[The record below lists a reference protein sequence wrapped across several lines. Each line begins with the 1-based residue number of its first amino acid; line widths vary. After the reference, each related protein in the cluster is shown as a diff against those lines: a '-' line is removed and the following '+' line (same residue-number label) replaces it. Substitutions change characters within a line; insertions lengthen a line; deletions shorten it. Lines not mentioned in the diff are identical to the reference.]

1 MSVAGGSDRPPAAE
15 FRELSLAPWDYMR
28 QVMEFSRAVAGVAAV
43 AAVVHTVWP
52 FRGPMALGGEKKG
65 TRTECERDE
74 RFFRV
79 FSTFVLRFLTGIGVL
94 LGAKLCPSKV

>member
-1 MSVAGGSDRPPAAE
+1 MSVAGGSDRPHAAE

-65 TRTECERDE
+65 TRTE
-74 RFFRV
+74 
-79 FSTFVLRFLTGIGVL
+79 
-94 LGAKLCPSKV
+94 